1 MDITTQVCTFDETG
15 VNDNQPEGLALE
27 SLQEYDTI
35 HAHTHNSD
43 YQIFIFD
50 PKTGRALVQG
60 GPYLSKP
67 VAALVCG
74 STIGGGMLKTGWL
87 GIGLCMEIFVHGH
100 RLVTSPVQSLSV
112 SRDH

>member
-1 MDITTQVCTFDETG
+1 MDTITQVCTSDETNANNDQLEG
-15 VNDNQPEGLALE
+15 VALE
-27 SLQEYDTI
+27 SLNEYDTI

-67 VAALVCG
+67 VAAVVCG

-87 GIGLCMEIFVHGH
+87 GIGLCMEIFVHGR

-112 SRDH
+112 LRDH